1 MTILAYVE
9 SRSFAY
15 NGENNQK
22 ELRDSQN
29 TIIGQY
35 RYDANGNLTSKT
47 DARGVVT
54 SYVYD
59 ALNRVTQRSYSTP
72 NGTPGVGVLANYQ
85 ATPNVSYFYDDVN
98 VPFSK
103 GRLTKV
109 TSSISETR
117 YNAFDNLGRVLSS
130 SQVTDG
136 QTYNFTYTYNLSGA
150 LIEQTYPSGRVV
162 KNVLESDGDLSMV
175 QSKKTANSG
184 FFNYAKH
191 FTDSG
196 IVIGASWYGNSVSEH
211 HQFKDGKLHTIH
223 IFGDNSGDTS
233 AGVYIPKEFNDVS
246 ITSKDTVVAKN
257 PTTGEVILIAH
268 VKIGEGKKGLKT
280 LKENMKRM

>member
-1 MTILAYVE
+1 M
-9 SRSFAY
+9 
-15 NGENNQK
+15 
-22 ELRDSQN
+22 
-29 TIIGQY
+29 
-35 RYDANGNLTSKT
+35 TSKT

-162 KNVLESDGDLSMV
+162 KNVLESDGD
-175 QSKKTANSG
+175 
-184 FFNYAKH
+184 
-191 FTDSG
+191 
-196 IVIGASWYGNSVSEH
+196 
-211 HQFKDGKLHTIH
+211 
-223 IFGDNSGDTS
+223 
-233 AGVYIPKEFNDVS
+233 
-246 ITSKDTVVAKN
+246 
-257 PTTGEVILIAH
+257 
-268 VKIGEGKKGLKT
+268 
-280 LKENMKRM
+280 